1 MEGNIKKVRGCG
13 PKYSRI
19 RICNGGI
26 KYIDELLTVLCLN
39 SGVAV
44 SESNNLF
51 LPRRAITG
59 V

>member
-19 RICNGGI
+19 RICNDGI
-26 KYIDELLTVLCLN
+26 KYIDGLLTVPCLN
-39 SGVAV
+39 SGAAV
-44 SESNNLF
+44 REPKNFF
-51 LPRRAITG
+51 LLTG